1 MTEKH
6 KNPRLMEVMGT
17 VVFIQ
22 TTVPR
27 MIIVI
32 VLRNFV
38 PGKLAALVPNGNP
51 PVTLSSEVIIPISSI
66 SLTSSV
72 GMDSMDAAIAR

>member
-1 MTEKH
+1 
-6 KNPRLMEVMGT
+6 MEVMGT

-22 TTVPR
+22 RTVLVPR
-27 MIIVI
+27 TIIVI
-32 VLRNFV
+32 VPRNFV
-38 PGKLAALVPNGNP
+38 PGKLAALVANGNP

-66 SLTSSV
+66 SQTSSV